1 MNLRKQWE
9 DRLKTLR
16 EQGMSITDINP
27 VSALAEMVDDDIY
40 EERVSRKDIEIVLD
54 NISEELWRNKA
65 SSLRYQ
71 AGLDGV
77 KDNQFSIAGLDITQ
91 PLYRAVFTA
100 HPTFAL
106 KKDVSQAVV
115 YDAVTEEISKPLDA
129 FSSRESISLQEEHLE
144 AMAALRNGRT
154 AVNLIN
160 ESIINQN
167 TKSNPESW
175 QDEIPNVLG
184 VATWVGYDLDG
195 RTDISWIDSF
205 SFRLY
210 EKIESLKNYKDAMEK
225 ISHPEVSKIKLKI
238 EKELIRNE
246 KIFSKFKSLK
256 KNKNDFNEV
265 MNLITDGDERLLS
278 SKKLA
283 NQLHYIAKQNVS
295 LKEKIEIMV
304 LVADLYTHG
313 FGMGEIH
320 LRINAAQIRNAMRPV
335 DGRALSISD
344 GENSARLLVERLA
357 LRIKN
362 ESSWSTNFK
371 NLDQETALARRQM
384 MLARQIIKHIDS
396 DQQVKLLIAECE
408 RPLTIM
414 SALYLAHKFGIADSL
429 DISPL
434 FETSYGLEHGEK
446 LIDQLLQQEVFV
458 DYLRKRKILTI
469 QTGFSD
475 AGRFIGQIAANMA
488 IERLQTKIINC
499 LKNRMGKA
507 VDLLVFNTHG
517 ESFGRGG
524 IQSNMN
530 DRQSYIMTPFVRN
543 HAKENGIRL
552 YHQSSFQGGDGYRL
566 FGSFEVAVSTLKN
579 IFIAEIN
586 LASQVDKTDA
596 FYQQTDFS
604 LDLFS
609 GLKDWHEK
617 LLNDP
622 SYSDLVDIFD
632 NNLLPVTGSRP
643 TRRVVGAGNERRGP
657 SKIRAITHNAIL
669 QQLGYLANVVSGMGC
684 AATLDTDEFVDI
696 FSKSSRLRQC
706 LNYVLRAKEMGSL
719 NTVLA
724 YSRLL
729 DPGFWVNKAYH
740 GKQEKNQ
747 RGLRSISQLLRKG
760 SNYQSIQ
767 KTVWNL
773 RDDLVDLYRL
783 VEKLGLKSVRPKG
796 DDRLQLDLLHSIRI
810 ALVSNSLMLVCSLP
824 RLGETNRHSNDDIL
838 NYALKLDFDSVSDII
853 RTAFRLE
860 STVSDTELLSEKES
874 YSIENIGSFIFVD
887 KQVLAPLEQ
896 NKIMIKQITQMISA
910 VYGAHG

>member
-1 MNLRKQWE
+1 MDLRKQWQE
-9 DRLKTLR
+9 KLKTLR
-16 EQGMSITDINP
+16 HQGMSTTDINP
-27 VSALAEMVDDDIY
+27 VSALAEMIDDNVY
-40 EERVSRKDIEIVLD
+40 EGRVSRKEIQLVLKDIS
-54 NISEELWRNKA
+54 NELWQHKI
-65 SSLRYQ
+65 SDLRSQ
-71 AGLDGV
+71 AGLNNPND
-77 KDNQFSIAGLDITQ
+77 KQFSIAGLDITQ

-106 KKDVSQAVV
+106 KKETSQALV
-115 YDAVTEEISKPLDA
+115 YDAVTEETSKPSDA
-129 FSSRESISLQEEHLE
+129 FSSRESISLEEEHRE
-144 AMAALRNGRT
+144 AMVALRNGRT
-154 AVNLIN
+154 AVNQIN
-160 ESIINQN
+160 KLIINQN
-167 TKSNPESW
+167 SKSKPEFW
-175 QDEIPNVLG
+175 HDELPRVLG

-210 EKIESLKNYKDAMEK
+210 EKIESLKNYKDALEK
-225 ISHPEVSKIKLKI
+225 VSHPEVSKIKLKI

-246 KIFSKFKSLK
+246 KIFDRFENLK

-265 MNLITDGDERLLS
+265 MNLITDDNERLIS

-283 NQLHYIAKQNVS
+283 LQLHHIAKKTES
-295 LKEKIEIMV
+295 LEAKFELMTV
-304 LVADLYTHG
+304 AADLDVHG

-335 DGRALSISD
+335 DGRTLSVTD

-357 LRIKN
+357 MRIKT
-362 ESSWSTNFK
+362 ESCWSTNFK

-396 DQQVKLLIAECE
+396 DQKVKLLIAECE

-458 DYLRKRKILTI
+458 KYLRERKVLTI

-499 LKNRMGKA
+499 LKNRVGKA
-507 VDLLVFNTHG
+507 VDLLIFNTHG

-524 IQSNMN
+524 IQSNMS

-543 HAKENGIRL
+543 HAKENGIKL

-566 FGSFEVAVSTLKN
+566 FGSLEVAISTIKN

-586 LASQVDKTDA
+586 LANQVDKTDA

-622 SYSDLVDIFD
+622 SYSDLIDIFD

-643 TRRVVGAGNERRGP
+643 TRRVVGSGNERRGP

-669 QQLGYLANVVSGMGC
+669 QQLGFLANVVSGMGC
-684 AATLDTDEFVDI
+684 AATLDIDEFVEI
-696 FSKSSRLRQC
+696 FTKSNRLRQC

-747 RGLRSISQLLRKG
+747 RGLRSVSQLLRRG
-760 SNYQSIQ
+760 TNYQSIQ

-796 DDRLQLDLLHSIRI
+796 DERLQLDLLHSIRI
-810 ALVSNSLMLVCSLP
+810 ALVSNSLMLICSLP

-838 NYALKLDFDSVSDII
+838 NYALKLDFESVIGII
-853 RTAFRLE
+853 RRAFRLE
-860 STVSDTELLSEKES
+860 PNVSNTESLSEIES
-874 YSIENIGSFIFVD
+874 YSAENIGSFIFVE
-887 KQVLAPLEQ
+887 KQVLEPLEQ
-896 NKIMIKQITQMISA
+896 NKIMIKEITQLISA